1 MNSLIAI
8 EARNIGPAE
17 VQTVNAR
24 DLHSFLGV
32 GKDFS
37 TWIKDRISQY
47 GFLEGSDFAVAQEL
61 SSPKSGSA
69 MARSQMTFAYY
80 LSIDMAK
87 ELAMVE
93 RNEKGKEARRYFIE
107 CERRAKSML
116 LALPDF
122 TDPVAAARAWAA
134 EAEAKRTAQLQL
146 EAAAPKLEYAD
157 ALLNADGTT
166 KVADVAKTIG
176 VRVRKLQSALKK
188 KGVILSNNAPAASYV
203 AKGYFLESTHPYE
216 TKTRGV
222 QIGHTARVTGKG
234 IEFLRRFA
242 ARHADLLGASQ

>member
-8 EARNIGPAE
+8 EARNIGHAE

-24 DLHSFLGV
+24 DLHAFLEV
-32 GKDFS
+32 GKVFAA
-37 TWIKDRISQY
+37 WIQERIAQY
-47 GFLEGSDFAVAQEL
+47 GFVEHHDYVMTVSKTGIRQNVIQKDYHL
-61 SSPKSGSA
+61 S
-69 MARSQMTFAYY
+69 
-80 LSIDMAK
+80 LDMAK